1 MESLTKKINPTFYY
15 IFFLHLNN
23 NTIEKEAIPI
33 YINPI
38 TKKPEYPS
46 LLCKMKNKYYK
57 TVYSMYILTLPI
69 DHKEKIIHLILQ
81 LHHNLNYPFEINISN
96 NNINKEDSLYY
107 FYLEK
112 IIFKERIRN
121 NFLEKFFNIKN
132 GNLDP
137 PFSCD
142 INIFEKE
149 QLMLG
154 YINNQKRKEQFDILN
169 SLKNELG
176 FSKFSRLNDLFL
188 I

>member
-69 DHKEKIIHLILQ
+69 DHKEKIIHLILH
-81 LHHNLNYPFEINISN
+81 LHHNLNNPFEINISN

>member
-1 MESLTKKINPTFYY
+1 MDY
-15 IFFLHLNN
+15 
-23 NTIEKEAIPI
+23 
-33 YINPI
+33 
-38 TKKPEYPS
+38 
-46 LLCKMKNKYYK
+46 
-57 TVYSMYILTLPI
+57 
-69 DHKEKIIHLILQ
+69 
-81 LHHNLNYPFEINISN
+81 
-96 NNINKEDSLYY
+96 
-107 FYLEK
+107 

-149 QLMLG
+149 QLILG

-188 I
+188 IYLKIIYVDNYNIKSIEELLDNYKYINFDIKNSFNFSFFLNQQ